1 MNPLSNA
8 RRCDP
13 NTALSHQTF
22 HITPLREQIHEPT
35 PGDDSP
41 DDVSTGA
48 PRAATVEPAE
58 PSAAYQ
64 KECQG

>member
-22 HITPLREQIHEPT
+22 HITPLREQIHEPS

-41 DDVSTGA
+41 
-48 PRAATVEPAE
+48 
-58 PSAAYQ
+58 
-64 KECQG
+64 

>member
-22 HITPLREQIHEPT
+22 HITPLGSRSTSRLRATT
-35 PGDDSP
+35 PP

-48 PRAATVEPAE
+48 QRAATVEPAE

-64 KECQG
+64 KEC